1 MTGKEFNEL
10 SNPTGSGNWEE
21 NIFALG
27 LHEVAKIHHMFVV
40 RVPGGWI
47 YEFEDTG
54 AAVFVPL
61 PDSASDTS
69 DFEESEGS
77 QTDDAEANKAQA
89 SHSKRKSYDP
99 AEKFNAEIR
108 KTALSV
114 VKKVVTSKSDW
125 VARHPIMLSLSRAQC
140 DALLNLLRK
149 LGFEVS
155 LENGML
161 LFDTDTASGLAA
173 LALADGSYNYLAEG
187 IEEWPWESC
196 TNENKTISTVD
207 VVKSTVKSVIDILR
221 LSTDERE
228 IPIMSNIAMIE
239 ADAVVDLLS
248 DLGFAVDVI
257 YKEGAESGGYNQ
269 LSFAD
274 DDQTFYNLVWQNRIK
289 EKIDNWTWEYDRC
302 KPNN

>member
-21 NIFALG
+21 DIFALG
-27 LHEVAKIHHMFVV
+27 LHEVAKIHHIHIFVV

-61 PDSASDTS
+61 PDSAPDPS
-69 DFEESEGS
+69 DFQESEGL
-77 QTDDAEANKAQA
+77 QTDDAKTDKAQA

-161 LFDTDTASGLAA
+161 LFDTDTGSGLAA

-187 IEEWPWESC
+187 IEEWPWES
-196 TNENKTISTVD
+196 N
-207 VVKSTVKSVIDILR
+207 
-221 LSTDERE
+221 
-228 IPIMSNIAMIE
+228 
-239 ADAVVDLLS
+239 
-248 DLGFAVDVI
+248 
-257 YKEGAESGGYNQ
+257 
-269 LSFAD
+269 
-274 DDQTFYNLVWQNRIK
+274 
-289 EKIDNWTWEYDRC
+289 RC